1 VAFPPQFLDEIRT
14 RISVSDVVGRR
25 VKLTRRGREFVG
37 LSPFNPEKTP
47 SFTVNDQKGFYHCF
61 SSGEHGDIFA
71 WVMRMEG
78 LSFPKAVERLAA
90 DAGLEVPKESPAERQ
105 QAERRAGLHDVVEAA
120 CVWFQERLYAADG
133 REALAYLRDRGL
145 GEETIRAFRLGY
157 APDGG
162 AFKAA
167 MAEKGIDERLLIE
180 AGLLRRPDDG
190 RPAYP
195 FFRGRILFPIAD
207 RRGRVIAFGGRFMG
221 DHKAAQTGKYINSPD
236 TPLFDKGRSLYNLDR
251 ARPAAHKGAG
261 MIVAEGYMDVIALA
275 QAGFGAAVAP
285 LGTAMTE
292 EQISLVWRHDPEPV
306 LCFDGDEAGRRAAG
320 RAAERALPLLKPG
333 ATLQFAF
340 LPGGEDPDS
349 LLQVEGAAGMQR
361 VLERSLPLADVI
373 WAMEVGLKEI
383 DTPERKADLEKRLM
397 ARVGQ
402 IGDQTVRS
410 HYQGEFRDRLW
421 QRFRARKGAGNRRNP
436 PRSAGR
442 QGGPDQAIDRKLK
455 GLAGSHLRRQHIIV
469 LTTLINHPRLMER
482 FGDQV
487 DALPLDPDLDK
498 LRRRLQNLLSSRENL
513 DLDDLSAHFSK
524 AEGAAVPVGVLDT
537 LTYKMASFSSPEA
550 SDDTASEGL
559 ESIMAL
565 QTQRQLRSESETVR
579 RQVQSDMPS
588 GEMSRLR
595 AIREA
600 VEAGELK
607 IAQGDDS

>member
-1 VAFPPQFLDEIRT
+1 MAFPPQFLDEIRA
-14 RISVSDVVGRR
+14 RLPVSEVVGRR
-25 VKLTRRGREFVG
+25 VKLIRRGREFVG

-78 LSFPKAVERLAA
+78 LSFPEAVERLAGE
-90 DAGLEVPKESPAERQ
+90 AGLEVPKETPAERAR
-105 QAERRAGLHDVVEAA
+105 AERRAGLHEVVDAA
-120 CVWFQERLYAADG
+120 CTWFEGRLRAAEG
-133 REALAYLRDRGL
+133 REALAYLQGRGL
-145 GEETIRAFRLGY
+145 SDETIGAFRLGY
-157 APDGG
+157 APEGT
-162 AFKAA
+162 AFRAA
-167 MAEKGIDERLLIE
+167 MAKEGIDERLLVE

-195 FFRGRILFPIAD
+195 FFRGRILFPISD
-207 RRGRVIAFGGRFMG
+207 PRGRVTAFGGRFMG

-236 TPLFDKGRSLYNLDR
+236 TPLFDKGRTLFNLNR
-251 ARPAAHKGAG
+251 ARAAAHRGAG
-261 MIVAEGYMDVIALA
+261 ILVAEGYMDVIALA
-275 QAGFGAAVAP
+275 QAGFEGAVAP

-292 EQISLVWRHDPEPV
+292 EQIAMVWRHDPEPI
-306 LCFDGDEAGRRAAG
+306 LCFDGDQAGRRAAG

-333 ATLQFAF
+333 TTLRFAF
-340 LPGGEDPDS
+340 LPAGEDPDS
-349 LLQVEGAAGMQR
+349 LIRAEGATGMHR
-361 VLERSLPLADVI
+361 VLERCVPLADVI
-373 WAMEVGLKEI
+373 WSLEAGLRPV
-383 DTPERKADLEKRLM
+383 DTPERRADLEKRLM
-397 ARVGQ
+397 ERAGA
-402 IGDQTVRS
+402 IADQTVRG

-421 QRFRARKGAGNRRNP
+421 RQFRGRPGAGSRRNP
-436 PRSAGR
+436 PRTGAR
-442 QGGPDQAIDRKLK
+442 QGAPDQTINRQLK
-455 GLAGSHLRRQHIIV
+455 GLAGAHTRRQHIIV

-482 FGDQV
+482 FGDEV
-487 DALPLDPDLDK
+487 DGLPLDPDLDK
-498 LRRRLQNLLSSRENL
+498 VRRHLQNLLSSRENL

-550 SDDTASEGL
+550 SDDEASAGL

-579 RQVQSDMPS
+579 RQVREDMPAS
-588 GEMSRLR
+588 EMARLR

-607 IAQGDDS
+607 IARGDDT